1 MPNIDMNSFHL
12 SISRKLCVSPSQ
24 IRTINRQTFQV
35 HILPIHDLSQI
46 VYILQTEHLYQR
58 LARNSPTKPTIQFG
72 QKDRTQTKKNTDPY
86 HPSFYS
92 MCHPDRPID
101 ILSE

>member
-1 MPNIDMNSFHL
+1 MNSFDL
-12 SISRKLCVSPSQ
+12 SISTNFSVSPWQ

-58 LARNSPTKPTIQFG
+58 LARNSPMKPEIQFR
-72 QKDRTQTKKNTDPY
+72 QKDWRQTK
-86 HPSFYS
+86 
-92 MCHPDRPID
+92 
-101 ILSE
+101 